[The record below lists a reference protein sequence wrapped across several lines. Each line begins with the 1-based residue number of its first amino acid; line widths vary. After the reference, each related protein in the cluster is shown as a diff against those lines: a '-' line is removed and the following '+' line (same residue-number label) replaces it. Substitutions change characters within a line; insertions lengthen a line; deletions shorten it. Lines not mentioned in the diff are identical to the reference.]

1 MTNFEKTLNKLSLED
16 YRAFVLHCASQDPDF
31 KIIFEIYFADK
42 TDSPDIVG
50 KYKKLMERLI
60 SKYSDHGCID
70 YRSTSDLSSEIDNFL
85 EIGAKMVRQN
95 NFRDGFL
102 VASIVLKET
111 INTIADCDDSGGCI
125 GENISEAIE
134 LIDTICREDKAAND
148 LKEEIFLFLEIALQD
163 RVYFDYGDFGYDLF
177 SSFRS
182 LAVNLGKRES
192 FLTFLEKQIKRVRP
206 EAYSDYEIEFLIK
219 ERIAFY
225 EESNEPEQAKKLIA
239 ENLDIVELRNEEV
252 NRVLLQNDFEQAK
265 ILINEGIR
273 IAEEKKHPGTVN
285 QWKRALLH
293 VAQQENDV
301 PTIRHYTKY
310 FAFERGFSNKDYRQW
325 KATYSPTE
333 WVAMIEEHIQK
344 TIAEIKSDKTKRSI
358 FYDQNTQLRTNLA
371 PIYIEEQYL
380 DRLMG
385 LLQNEK
391 SLDVLLTYHD
401 HLKKQFPGELMA
413 LYPAA
418 FEHKAERASKRK
430 EYVALASTMKRVM
443 KDLPEKKEEIMAVVR
458 KLKEKYARR
467 PAMLDE
473 LNRL

>member
-1 MTNFEKTLNKLSLED
+1 MSSFKKTLNKISLEE
-16 YRAFVLHCASQDPDF
+16 YRAFVLHCATQDPDF
-31 KIIFEIYFADK
+31 KIMFEIFFADK
-42 TDSPDIVG
+42 TDSPDIAG

-60 SKYSDHGCID
+60 SKYSDHGYID

-85 EIGAKMVRQN
+85 EISAKMVSQS

-102 VASIVLKET
+102 VASIVLKESIQLIT
-111 INTIADCDDSGGCI
+111 HCDDSGGYI
-125 GENISEAIE
+125 GGNISEAIE
-134 LIDTICREDKAAND
+134 LVENICQEDNAAND
-148 LKEEIFLFLEIALQD
+148 LKEEIFLFLETELQD
-163 RVYFDYGDFGYDLF
+163 RIYFDYGDFGYDLF
-177 SSFRS
+177 STFRS
-182 LAVNLGKRES
+182 LAVNLGKKES
-192 FLTFLEKQIKRVRP
+192 FLTFLENQIRRVKP
-206 EAYSDYEIEFLIK
+206 EAHSDYEIEFLIK

-225 EESNEPEQAKKLIA
+225 ADSNEPEEAKKLIA

-252 NRVLLQNDFEQAK
+252 NRVLLQKDFEQAK

-273 IAEEKKHPGTVN
+273 IAEEKVHPGTVN
-285 QWKRALLH
+285 EWKRALLR

-333 WVAMIEEHIQK
+333 WGAIIEEHINK
-344 TIAEIKSDKTKRSI
+344 TIAEIKSDKTKRFV
-358 FYDQNTQLRTNLA
+358 FYDQNTQLRMNLA

-391 SLDVLLTYHD
+391 SLDVILTYHD
-401 HLKKQFPGELMA
+401 HLKKQFPDELMA

-418 FEHKAERASKRK
+418 FEHNAERASNRK
-430 EYVALASTMKRVM
+430 EYATLASTMKRVM
-443 KDLPEKKEEIMAVVR
+443 KDLPEKKDEIMALVS
-458 KLKEKYARR
+458 KLKQKYARR

-473 LNRL
+473 LGRL